1 MSKLIWHETDCCAG
15 ERGEWC
21 AWIEPLDLEDEG
33 RFVWSVDILDPSG
46 GSVPFNVAGGIEPSL
61 AAAKLAAEE
70 AVAQLARTVTDY
82 GMWPIE

>member
-1 MSKLIWHETDCCAG
+1 MSKLIWHETDCCAA

-46 GSVPFNVAGGIEPSL
+46 APGPLNVVAGIEPSL
-61 AAAKLAAEE
+61 AAARLAAEE
-70 AVAQLARTVTDY
+70 AVTHLSRTVTNY
-82 GMWPIE
+82 GTWSID